1 VKIICNRKILIDG
14 ITKVQGAVGNN
25 STLPSLEG
33 ILFSAKKGY
42 LTLTCYNMEMG
53 ITTAIEASV
62 EREGEIILS
71 ARYFSEIIKKMPGDD
86 VLIDVDENLMCTLKS
101 GNSKFSIV
109 GMAANE
115 FPELPALADGI
126 SFHFHSQLFSN
137 MIRMTRFAVAK
148 TDEKPMYT
156 GILCQLEKGK
166 ITMVAVDGYR
176 LAIRKENITNELEM
190 KFIVPE
196 KTLSEI
202 LKLLPEKDET
212 IQVSVGKR
220 HIIFEIGHILIV
232 SRLLEGDFIDYKTAV
247 PPNHTTSVLVETKS
261 LLESIDRVALLI
273 NDRAKVFVKCIF
285 DQDEIKASC
294 ESAIGN
300 ADDRIKA
307 EIEGDR
313 IEIGFNS
320 RYLLD
325 ALRAVEDDMVRIEM
339 SGSLSP
345 IKILPPEG
353 NDFLF
358 LVLPVRIK

>member
-1 VKIICNRKILIDG
+1 MEG
-14 ITKVQGAVGNN
+14 ISKVQGAVGSN
-25 STLPSLEG
+25 STIPALEG
-33 ILFSAKKGY
+33 ILFSAGNGY
-42 LTLTCYNMEMG
+42 LTLTGYNMEMG
-53 ITTAIEASV
+53 ITTAIEADI
-62 EREGEIILS
+62 EQPGEVILS
-71 ARYFSEIIKKMPGDD
+71 ARYFSEIVKKMPSDEIL
-86 VLIDVDENLMCTLKS
+86 VSVDENLMCTVKS
-101 GNSKFSIV
+101 GFSKFSIV
-109 GMAANE
+109 GMSSNE
-115 FPELPALADGI
+115 YPELPALSDGI
-126 SFHFHSQLFSN
+126 SFSFHSELLEN

-156 GILCQLEKGK
+156 GILCQLEQGK

-176 LAIRKENITNELEM
+176 LAIRKENITNDLEL

-202 LKLLPEKDET
+202 LKLLPENDSL
-212 IQVSVGKR
+212 IQISVGKR
-220 HIIFEIGHILIV
+220 HIIFEIGHILVV
-232 SRLLEGDFIDYKTAV
+232 SRLLEGEFIDYKTAV
-247 PPNHTTSVLVETKS
+247 PPNHTTAVLVDTRT
-261 LLESIDRVALLI
+261 LLDSIDRVALLI
-273 NDRAKVFVKCIF
+273 NDRAKVFIKCIF
-285 DQDEIKASC
+285 DENQIKASC

-300 ADDRIKA
+300 ADDRIDA

-325 ALRAVEDDMVRIEM
+325 ALRAVETDKVLLEM
-339 SGSLSP
+339 SGPLSP

>member
-1 VKIICNRKILIDG
+1 MKIKCDRRKLIEG
-14 ITKVQGAVGNN
+14 ISKVQGAVGTN
-25 STLPSLEG
+25 STLPALEG
-33 ILFSAKKGY
+33 ILFSAGNGY
-42 LTLTCYNMEMG
+42 LTLTGYNMEMG
-53 ITTAIEASV
+53 ITTAIEATV
-62 EREGEIILS
+62 EKPGEIILS
-71 ARYFSEIIKKMPGDD
+71 ARYFSEIVKKMPEEDISIQVDD
-86 VLIDVDENLMCTLKS
+86 NLMCTVKS
-101 GNSKFSIV
+101 GYSKFSIV

-115 FPELPALADGI
+115 FPELPALSDGI
-126 SFHFHSQLFSN
+126 SFSFNSELLEN

-148 TDEKPMYT
+148 TDDKPMYT
-156 GILCQLEKGK
+156 GILFQLEQGK

-176 LAIRKENITNELEM
+176 LAIRKEAITNELEL

-202 LKLLPEKDET
+202 LKLLPEQDEK
-212 IQVSVGKR
+212 IQISVGKR
-220 HIIFEIGHILIV
+220 HIIFEIGHILVV
-232 SRLLEGDFIDYKTAV
+232 SRLLEGEFIDYKTAV
-247 PPNHTTSVLVETKS
+247 PPNHTTCVFVETKT

-273 NDRAKVFVKCIF
+273 NDRAKVFIKCIF
-285 DQDEIKASC
+285 DENQIKASC

-300 ADDRIKA
+300 ADDRIDA

-325 ALRAVEDDMVRIEM
+325 ALRAVETDRVRIEM
-339 SGSLSP
+339 SGPLSP